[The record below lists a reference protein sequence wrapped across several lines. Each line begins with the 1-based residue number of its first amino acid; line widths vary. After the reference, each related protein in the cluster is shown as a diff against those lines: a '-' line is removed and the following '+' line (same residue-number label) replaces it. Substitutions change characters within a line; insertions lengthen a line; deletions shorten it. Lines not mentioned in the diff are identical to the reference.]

1 LVLFLIGGYMIE
13 EFGIKSFNK
22 KKMKEN
28 LPYPVYLKWKEAL
41 RNEKDLDRETADA
54 IAHAMKDW
62 ALKNGATHFAHW
74 FLPLSGHTAKKHEAF
89 ITRTSDGEPI
99 NRFSGKELVKGEPD
113 ASSFPS
119 GGMRS
124 TFEARGYTYWDL
136 TANSFI
142 IGNVLYI
149 PTIFMSY
156 KGEKLDKRGPLID
169 SIKIL
174 SDEGVK
180 IVNIFRKDEYAYRM
194 RVKVG
199 LEQEFFLVD
208 KEIYKR
214 RSDLKNIGRTIV
226 GAPSPKGQE
235 LSDHYFGQIP
245 ARVEKFYKDVDE
257 KLYGLG
263 IYSEAEHNE
272 VAPNQFEMA
281 ILFENVNVAIDDNQL
296 LMNILKETALENNL
310 VCLFHEK
317 PFANVN
323 GSGKHNNY
331 SIVTNYG
338 LNVFDPGDD
347 PYNNNI
353 FLLFVSALI
362 EATDKYQD
370 LLRVS
375 ASSTSNDFRLGADE
389 APPAIISLFLGS
401 DLEELFKDIKEER
414 HYKKEDDNI
423 FTGYNLLS
431 VPKDSSDRNRTA
443 AVAFTGNK
451 FEFRM
456 LGSSKTG
463 SDLNITLN
471 CAIADSL
478 ANMYEKLKPYIGD
491 EKKLREKTLQI
502 VRDTMRS
509 HDRIIC
515 DGDNYSDEWKEEAKK
530 RGLSNHKTYFDA
542 LVSLKDFDYTD
553 IFLKRKIYTEKEINA
568 SYEVNLEKVVIYHT
582 LEAKIMIDMI
592 DKDILPEGISELK
605 DISHVLS
612 FKNNELISKKYD
624 KIDSMISKLIKCQE
638 DLNILIEHSK
648 KIEDIYKKA
657 EYVENNIA
665 AKLLETRK
673 VADDME
679 KLISRKNITLPSY
692 EDIFNS
698 LS

>member
-1 LVLFLIGGYMIE
+1 MIE
-13 EFGIKSFNK
+13 NFGINSFNK
-22 KKMKEN
+22 KKMKEY
-28 LPYPVYLKWKEAL
+28 LPYPIYLKWKDAL
-41 RNEKDLDRETADA
+41 RDEKNLDRETADA

-74 FLPLSGHTAKKHEAF
+74 FLPLSGHTAKKHESF
-89 ITRTSDGEPI
+89 ISRTSDNEPI
-99 NRFSGKELVKGEPD
+99 NRFSGKELIKGEPD

-142 IGNVLYI
+142 IGDVLYI
-149 PTIFMSY
+149 PTIFMSFN
-156 KGEKLDKRGPLID
+156 GEKLDKRGPLID
-169 SIKIL
+169 STKAL
-174 SDEGVK
+174 SEEGIK
-180 IVNIFRKDEYAYRM
+180 IVNLLNKETHAYRM

-208 KEIYKR
+208 KEIYES

-226 GAPSPKGQE
+226 GAPCPKGQE

-245 ARVEKFYKDVDE
+245 RRVDE
-257 KLYGLG
+257 FYTDVNKKLYALG

-296 LMNILKETALENNL
+296 LMNILKETALEHDM

-317 PFANVN
+317 PFDGVN

-331 SIVTNYG
+331 SITTNYG
-338 LNVFDPGDD
+338 LNVFDPGND

-353 FLLFVSALI
+353 FLLFTAALV
-362 EATDKYQD
+362 EAVDKYQT
-370 LLRVS
+370 LIRLN

-389 APPAIISLFLGS
+389 APPAIVSVFLGS
-401 DLEELFKDIKEER
+401 EFEKLFNAIR
-414 HYKKEDDNI
+414 DNVEYVDENKRV
-423 FTGYNLLS
+423 FEGYNLLN

-478 ANMYEKLKPYIGD
+478 SKIYD
-491 EKKLREKTLQI
+491 EIKDFENDERKLREKILEI
-502 VRDTMRS
+502 VRNIMKS
-509 HDRIIC
+509 HGRIIC
-515 DGDNYSDEWKEEAKK
+515 DGDNYSDEWKVEAER
-530 RGLSNHKTYFDA
+530 RGLANHKTYFDA
-542 LVSLKDFDYTD
+542 LIAQKDFDYND
-553 IFLKRKIYTEKEINA
+553 IFIKRNIYTEKELRA
-568 SYEVNLEKVVIYHT
+568 SYEVNLEEIINYHM
-582 LEAKIMIDMI
+582 LEAKTLVHMI
-592 DKDILPEGISELK
+592 DKDIVPSGVKELK
-605 DISHVLS
+605 DLSVVLS
-612 FKNNELISKKYD
+612 FKNNKSLSGKYD
-624 KIDSMISKLIKCQE
+624 KIEDKVEKLLKEKE
-638 DLNILIEHSK
+638 DLKSLMKHSR
-648 KIEDIYKKA
+648 EIYDLEKRA
-657 EYVENNIA
+657 EYVEHNIKT
-665 AKLLETRK
+665 KLLKIRELADEMET
-673 VADDME
+673 M
-679 KLISRKNITLPSY
+679 ISRENLSLPSY

-698 LS
+698 LN

>member
-1 LVLFLIGGYMIE
+1 MIE

-542 LVSLKDFDYTD
+542 LVSLKDFEYTD

>member
-1 LVLFLIGGYMIE
+1 MIE

-28 LPYPVYLKWKEAL
+28 LPYSIYLKWKEAL

>member
-1 LVLFLIGGYMIE
+1 MIE

-28 LPYPVYLKWKEAL
+28 IPYPVYLKWKEAL

-471 CAIADSL
+471 CAIADFL

-515 DGDNYSDEWKEEAKK
+515 DGDNYSDEWKEEAK
-530 RGLSNHKTYFDA
+530 
-542 LVSLKDFDYTD
+542 
-553 IFLKRKIYTEKEINA
+553 
-568 SYEVNLEKVVIYHT
+568 
-582 LEAKIMIDMI
+582 
-592 DKDILPEGISELK
+592 
-605 DISHVLS
+605 
-612 FKNNELISKKYD
+612 
-624 KIDSMISKLIKCQE
+624 
-638 DLNILIEHSK
+638 
-648 KIEDIYKKA
+648 
-657 EYVENNIA
+657 
-665 AKLLETRK
+665 
-673 VADDME
+673 
-679 KLISRKNITLPSY
+679 
-692 EDIFNS
+692 
-698 LS
+698 

>member
-1 LVLFLIGGYMIE
+1 MIE

-515 DGDNYSDEWKEEAKK
+515 DGDIYSDEWKEEAKK

>member
-1 LVLFLIGGYMIE
+1 MIE

-28 LPYPVYLKWKEAL
+28 LPYPIYLKWKEAL

-605 DISHVLS
+605 DISKVLS

-665 AKLLETRK
+665 VKLLETRK
-673 VADDME
+673 VADNME

>member
-1 LVLFLIGGYMIE
+1 MIE

-582 LEAKIMIDMI
+582 LEAKIIIDMI

>member
-1 LVLFLIGGYMIE
+1 MIE

-28 LPYPVYLKWKEAL
+28 LPYPIYLKWKEAL

-673 VADDME
+673 VADNME

>member
-1 LVLFLIGGYMIE
+1 MIE

-28 LPYPVYLKWKEAL
+28 LPYPIYLKWKEAL

-423 FTGYNLLS
+423 FTGYNLLN

>member
-1 LVLFLIGGYMIE
+1 MIE

-28 LPYPVYLKWKEAL
+28 LPYPIYLKWKEAL

-491 EKKLREKTLQI
+491 EKTLQI

>member
-1 LVLFLIGGYMIE
+1 
-13 EFGIKSFNK
+13 
-22 KKMKEN
+22 
-28 LPYPVYLKWKEAL
+28 
-41 RNEKDLDRETADA
+41 
-54 IAHAMKDW
+54 
-62 ALKNGATHFAHW
+62 
-74 FLPLSGHTAKKHEAF
+74 
-89 ITRTSDGEPI
+89 
-99 NRFSGKELVKGEPD
+99 
-113 ASSFPS
+113 
-119 GGMRS
+119 
-124 TFEARGYTYWDL
+124 
-136 TANSFI
+136 
-142 IGNVLYI
+142 
-149 PTIFMSY
+149 
-156 KGEKLDKRGPLID
+156 
-169 SIKIL
+169 
-174 SDEGVK
+174 
-180 IVNIFRKDEYAYRM
+180 
-194 RVKVG
+194 
-199 LEQEFFLVD
+199 
-208 KEIYKR
+208 
-214 RSDLKNIGRTIV
+214 
-226 GAPSPKGQE
+226 
-235 LSDHYFGQIP
+235 
-245 ARVEKFYKDVDE
+245 
-257 KLYGLG
+257 
-263 IYSEAEHNE
+263 
-272 VAPNQFEMA
+272 
-281 ILFENVNVAIDDNQL
+281 
-296 LMNILKETALENNL
+296 
-310 VCLFHEK
+310 
-317 PFANVN
+317 
-323 GSGKHNNY
+323 
-331 SIVTNYG
+331 
-338 LNVFDPGDD
+338 
-347 PYNNNI
+347 
-353 FLLFVSALI
+353 
-362 EATDKYQD
+362 
-370 LLRVS
+370 
-375 ASSTSNDFRLGADE
+375 
-389 APPAIISLFLGS
+389 
-401 DLEELFKDIKEER
+401 
-414 HYKKEDDNI
+414 
-423 FTGYNLLS
+423 
-431 VPKDSSDRNRTA
+431 
-443 AVAFTGNK
+443 
-451 FEFRM
+451 M

>member
-1 LVLFLIGGYMIE
+1 MIE

-28 LPYPVYLKWKEAL
+28 LPYPIYLKWKEAL

>member
-1 LVLFLIGGYMIE
+1 MIE

-28 LPYPVYLKWKEAL
+28 LPYPIYLKWKEAL

-99 NRFSGKELVKGEPD
+99 NRFSGKELVKGEPA

-665 AKLLETRK
+665 ATLLETRK

>member
-1 LVLFLIGGYMIE
+1 
-13 EFGIKSFNK
+13 
-22 KKMKEN
+22 
-28 LPYPVYLKWKEAL
+28 
-41 RNEKDLDRETADA
+41 
-54 IAHAMKDW
+54 
-62 ALKNGATHFAHW
+62 
-74 FLPLSGHTAKKHEAF
+74 
-89 ITRTSDGEPI
+89 
-99 NRFSGKELVKGEPD
+99 
-113 ASSFPS
+113 
-119 GGMRS
+119 
-124 TFEARGYTYWDL
+124 
-136 TANSFI
+136 
-142 IGNVLYI
+142 
-149 PTIFMSY
+149 
-156 KGEKLDKRGPLID
+156 
-169 SIKIL
+169 
-174 SDEGVK
+174 
-180 IVNIFRKDEYAYRM
+180 
-194 RVKVG
+194 
-199 LEQEFFLVD
+199 
-208 KEIYKR
+208 
-214 RSDLKNIGRTIV
+214 
-226 GAPSPKGQE
+226 
-235 LSDHYFGQIP
+235 
-245 ARVEKFYKDVDE
+245 
-257 KLYGLG
+257 
-263 IYSEAEHNE
+263 
-272 VAPNQFEMA
+272 MA

>member
-1 LVLFLIGGYMIE
+1 MIE

-281 ILFENVNVAIDDNQL
+281 ILFENVNVEIDDNQL

>member
-1 LVLFLIGGYMIE
+1 MIE

-28 LPYPVYLKWKEAL
+28 LPYPIYLKWKEAL

-582 LEAKIMIDMI
+582 LEAKIIIDMI

>member
-1 LVLFLIGGYMIE
+1 MIE
-13 EFGIKSFNK
+13 NFGINSFNK
-22 KKMKEN
+22 KKMKEY
-28 LPYPVYLKWKEAL
+28 LPYPIYLKWKDAL
-41 RNEKDLDRETADA
+41 RDEKNLDRETADA

-74 FLPLSGHTAKKHEAF
+74 FLPLSGHTAKKHESF
-89 ITRTSDGEPI
+89 ISRTSDNEPI
-99 NRFSGKELVKGEPD
+99 NRFSGKELIKGEPD

-142 IGNVLYI
+142 IGDVLYI

-156 KGEKLDKRGPLID
+156 NGEKLDKRGPLID
-169 SIKIL
+169 STKAL
-174 SDEGVK
+174 SEEGIK
-180 IVNIFRKDEYAYRM
+180 IVNILNKGTHAYRM

-199 LEQEFFLVD
+199 LEQEFFLID
-208 KEIYKR
+208 KEIYNK

-226 GAPSPKGQE
+226 GASSPKGQE

-245 ARVEKFYKDVDE
+245 RRVDDFYSDVNK
-257 KLYGLG
+257 KLYALG

-296 LMNILKETALENNL
+296 LMNILKETALEHDM

-317 PFANVN
+317 PFNGVN

-331 SIVTNYG
+331 SITTNYG

-347 PYNNNI
+347 PYHNNI
-353 FLLFVSALI
+353 FLIFTAALI
-362 EATDKYQD
+362 EAVDKYQT
-370 LLRVS
+370 LIRLH

-389 APPAIISLFLGS
+389 APPAIVSVFLGS
-401 DLEELFKDIKEER
+401 DLEKLFNSIRDGVEYKEENKR
-414 HYKKEDDNI
+414 VFE
-423 FTGYNLLS
+423 GYNLLN

-478 ANMYEKLKPYIGD
+478 SRIYEEIRDLEND
-491 EKKLREKTLQI
+491 ENKLREKILEI
-502 VRDTMRS
+502 VKDIMNNHGRV
-509 HDRIIC
+509 IC
-515 DGDNYSDEWKEEAKK
+515 DGDNYSDEWKVEAEK
-530 RGLSNHKTYFDA
+530 RGLANHKTYFDA
-542 LVSLKDFDYTD
+542 LKALKDFDYSD
-553 IFLKRKIYTEKEINA
+553 IFLKRNIYTEKELKA
-568 SYEVNLEKVVIYHT
+568 SYDVYLEEVVIYHT
-582 LEAKIMIDMI
+582 LEAKTLVDMI
-592 DKDILPEGISELK
+592 EKDITPAGIKEMK
-605 DISHVLS
+605 DLSKVLS
-612 FKNNELISKKYD
+612 FKNNKALSAKYD
-624 KIDSMISKLIKCQE
+624 RIENRVEKLMAEEENLKTLLSHASEIKELQ
-638 DLNILIEHSK
+638 K
-648 KIEDIYKKA
+648 RA
-657 EYVENNIA
+657 EYVEKNIKT
-665 AKLLETRK
+665 KLLEIRK

-679 KLISRKNITLPSY
+679 TMISRDNLNLPTY

-698 LS
+698 LY

>member
-1 LVLFLIGGYMIE
+1 MIE

-28 LPYPVYLKWKEAL
+28 LPYPIYLKWKEAL

-296 LMNILKETALENNL
+296 LMNVLKETALENNL

-414 HYKKEDDNI
+414 RYKKEDDNI

>member
-1 LVLFLIGGYMIE
+1 MIE

-582 LEAKIMIDMI
+582 LEAKRMIDMI

-665 AKLLETRK
+665 AKLLDTRK

>member
-1 LVLFLIGGYMIE
+1 MIE

-673 VADDME
+673 VADNME

>member
-1 LVLFLIGGYMIE
+1 MIE
-13 EFGIKSFNK
+13 NFGINSFNK
-22 KKMKEN
+22 KKMKEY
-28 LPYPVYLKWKEAL
+28 LPYPIYLKWKDAL
-41 RNEKDLDRETADA
+41 RDEKNLDRETADA

-74 FLPLSGHTAKKHEAF
+74 FLPLSGHTAKKHESF
-89 ITRTSDGEPI
+89 ISRTSDNEPI
-99 NRFSGKELVKGEPD
+99 NRFSGKELIKGEPD

-142 IGNVLYI
+142 IGDVLYI

-156 KGEKLDKRGPLID
+156 NGEKLDKRGPLID
-169 SIKIL
+169 STKAL
-174 SDEGVK
+174 SEEGIK
-180 IVNIFRKDEYAYRM
+180 IVNMLNKETHAYRM

-199 LEQEFFLVD
+199 LEQEFFLID
-208 KEIYKR
+208 KEIYNK

-226 GAPSPKGQE
+226 GASSPKGQE

-245 ARVEKFYKDVDE
+245 RRVDDFYTDVNK
-257 KLYGLG
+257 KLYALG

-296 LMNILKETALENNL
+296 LMNILKETALEHDM

-317 PFANVN
+317 PFNGVN

-331 SIVTNYG
+331 SITTNYG

-347 PYNNNI
+347 PYHNNI
-353 FLLFVSALI
+353 FLIFTAALI
-362 EATDKYQD
+362 EAVDKYQT
-370 LLRVS
+370 LIRLH

-389 APPAIISLFLGS
+389 APPAIVSVFLGS
-401 DLEELFKDIKEER
+401 DLEKLFNSIRDGVEYKEENKR
-414 HYKKEDDNI
+414 VFE
-423 FTGYNLLS
+423 GYNLLN

-478 ANMYEKLKPYIGD
+478 SRIYEEIRDLEND
-491 EKKLREKTLQI
+491 ENKLREKIIEI
-502 VRDTMRS
+502 VKDIMNNHGRV
-509 HDRIIC
+509 IC
-515 DGDNYSDEWKEEAKK
+515 DGDNYSDEWKVEAEK
-530 RGLSNHKTYFDA
+530 RGLPNHKTYFDA
-542 LVSLKDFDYTD
+542 LKALKDFDYSD
-553 IFLKRKIYTEKEINA
+553 IFLKRNIYTEKELKA
-568 SYEVNLEKVVIYHT
+568 SYDVYLEEVVIYHT
-582 LEAKIMIDMI
+582 LEAKTLVDMI
-592 DKDILPEGISELK
+592 EKDITPAGIKEMRDLSK
-605 DISHVLS
+605 VLS
-612 FKNNELISKKYD
+612 FKNNKALSTKYD
-624 KIDSMISKLIKCQE
+624 RIENRVEKLMAEEENLKTLLSHASEIKELQ
-638 DLNILIEHSK
+638 K
-648 KIEDIYKKA
+648 RA
-657 EYVENNIA
+657 EYVEKNIKT
-665 AKLLETRK
+665 KLLEIRK

-679 KLISRKNITLPSY
+679 TMISRDNLNLPTY

-698 LS
+698 LN

>member
-1 LVLFLIGGYMIE
+1 MIE

-28 LPYPVYLKWKEAL
+28 LPYPIYLKWKEAL

-673 VADDME
+673 VADNME

-698 LS
+698 LG

>member
-1 LVLFLIGGYMIE
+1 MIE

-375 ASSTSNDFRLGADE
+375 SSSTSNDFRLGADE

>member
-1 LVLFLIGGYMIE
+1 MIE

-22 KKMKEN
+22 KKMKES
-28 LPYPVYLKWKEAL
+28 LPYPIYLKWKDAL

-89 ITRTSDGEPI
+89 ISRTSDNEPI

-136 TANSFI
+136 TANSFV
-142 IGNVLYI
+142 IGSVLYI

-169 SIKIL
+169 STKIL
-174 SDEGVK
+174 SDEGTRV
-180 IVNIFRKDEYAYRM
+180 VNLFEKDEYAYRM

-199 LEQEFFLVD
+199 LEQEFFLLD
-208 KEIYKR
+208 KEVYKK

-245 ARVEKFYKDVDE
+245 ARVEKFYKDVDK
-257 KLYGLG
+257 KLYELG

-317 PFANVN
+317 PFNSVN

-347 PYNNNI
+347 PYNNNV
-353 FLLFVSALI
+353 FLLFTAAII
-362 EATDKYQD
+362 EATDKYQS

-401 DLEELFKDIKEER
+401 DLEELFRDIREDIE
-414 HYKKEDDNI
+414 YKKDSENN
-423 FTGYNLLS
+423 FRGYNLLS
-431 VPKDSSDRNRTA
+431 VPRDSSDRNRTA

-463 SDLNITLN
+463 SDLNIALN
-471 CAIADSL
+471 CAMADSL
-478 ANMYEKLKPYIGD
+478 ANIYEKLKDFQDDPNR
-491 EKKLREKTLQI
+491 LREKTLEI
-502 VRDTMRS
+502 VREIMEN

-515 DGDNYSDEWKEEAKK
+515 DGDNYSDDWKEEAKK
-530 RGLSNHKTYFDA
+530 RGLANHKTYFDA
-542 LVSLKDFDYTD
+542 LVALRDFDFHD
-553 IFLKRKIYTEKEINA
+553 IFIKRGIYTEKEIKA
-568 SYEVNLEKVVIYHT
+568 SYEVNLEEVVIYHS
-582 LEAKIMIDMI
+582 LEAKTMVSMIH
-592 DKDILPEGISELK
+592 KDLVPMGMAELNDLSQILK
-605 DISHVLS
+605 
-612 FKNNELISKKYD
+612 FKNNEKLRIKYD
-624 KIDSMISKLIKCQE
+624 RIDKMIT
-638 DLNILIEHSK
+638 DLLECGDEINLLLDHSNNID
-648 KIEDIYKKA
+648 DIYKKA
-657 EYVENNIA
+657 EYVERNIA
-665 AKLLETRK
+665 TKLLTTRRI
-673 VADDME
+673 ADQME
-679 KLISRKNITLPSY
+679 RLISRKNMTLPSY